1 MHIDNVETNFAI
13 STTPKWSYVI
23 CANIFAIVF
32 LFSIMKLQV
41 VSNAISNS
49 HMTPPGSK
57 YICRTHFLPT
67 CDPSRVV
74 QHAKPVCQLIPSNY
88 CNVHDTGGSHNCS
101 NHVCIQ
107 ESVTPAGS
115 HVCSNHSRIQESMT
129 PEGSHVGRKRNW
141 KTNRPRRG
149 RMWFG
154 DAISDLASI
163 IFIDEIEKELN
174 QLPICFSFIWKKSL
188 NLLINQESP

>member
-1 MHIDNVETNFAI
+1 
-13 STTPKWSYVI
+13 
-23 CANIFAIVF
+23 
-32 LFSIMKLQV
+32 MKLQF
-41 VSNAISNS
+41 VSNAIPNS

-115 HVCSNHSRIQESMT
+115 HVCSNHVCIQESMTPAGSHVCSNHVCIQESVTPAGSHVCSNHVCIQESVTPAGSHVCSNHSRIQESMT
-129 PEGSHVGRKRNW
+129 PEGSHVGRKRN
-141 KTNRPRRG
+141 
-149 RMWFG
+149 
-154 DAISDLASI
+154 
-163 IFIDEIEKELN
+163 
-174 QLPICFSFIWKKSL
+174 
-188 NLLINQESP
+188 